1 MDNLDTGVISL
12 LIASTTLLIALFG
25 YSRIQ
30 RNRLSR
36 EFQEKNAQTQ
46 QLAAET
52 RQMRAELAALTS
64 EISELRRLLTEAA

>member
-12 LIASTTLLIALFG
+12 LIASATLLIGLFG

-30 RNRLSR
+30 RNQLAR
-36 EFQEKNAQTQ
+36 EFRAKNEQTQ

-52 RQMRAELAALTS
+52 RQMRDELTALTA